1 VTRRLCGPEFG
12 LFACPSDSLKP
23 RSGTPHRTATGPSAS
38 SRPPRG
44 LCATRPPWRF
54 VACLPA
60 DLTEVGQCVSP
71 SPASPSV
78 LPEATTKLVR
88 HARPPS
94 LPSQPTPV
102 VIACPREEAE
112 HRRGVRG
119 EPSNVTNGLLSPVSR
134 RCRAQ
139 ASLLLV
145 PPSSSARFRTD
156 GVVAPPRLA
165 RTDRSGR
172 CDGRDHLAHAGTT
185 LSVE

>member
-1 VTRRLCGPEFG
+1 MPCCRGSSNSAARPSTTARL
-12 LFACPSDSLKP
+12 LLL

-145 PPSSSARFRTD
+145 PLRSSA
-156 GVVAPPRLA
+156 A
-165 RTDRSGR
+165 SGN
-172 CDGRDHLAHAGTT
+172 GTT
-185 LSVE
+185 RRAAPCRPKR